1 MKWIANMVSGLVSP
15 ITGFFAKKNDN
26 KTAIRQQQITRIMN
40 SENKEGELETILSEG
55 MRYSWKDEYWTVVL
69 SIPAIACFFPLAAP
83 HIEQGFLV
91 LKGMPEYYQ
100 YWLGVCVLTSF
111 GLRIKK

>member
-1 MKWIANMVSGLVSP
+1 MKWLTDIVGGLVSP

-26 KTAIRQQQITRIMN
+26 KTALRQQQITRIMN

-55 MRYSWKDEYWTVVL
+55 MRYSWKDEYWTIVL
-69 SIPAIACFFPLAAP
+69 SIPAIACFFPAASP

-91 LKGMPEYYQ
+91 LKSMPEYYQ